1 MVVSGLSYSYEVPLS
16 NLGTTGIMHF
26 PRYLSGVQYR
36 VDRILTQ
43 IRDEDS
49 VQKIIFVPV
58 HDGGI
63 REFLLTVVY

>member
-1 MVVSGLSYSYEVPLS
+1 
-16 NLGTTGIMHF
+16 MHF
-26 PRYLSGVQYR
+26 PRYLSGVQDR

-63 REFLLTVVY
+63 REFLLTVDY